1 MNPIVWLERLWVAL
15 LLFDFRSKRD
25 QFYLQLARSIERKE
39 RLRTFLIEE
48 LKIAKD
54 RRTQDDSRAKALDMI
69 LQKLSRGHEYRMS
82 QLLADVMPTQDRLML
97 SAVDVSKDKAGTL
110 RSLITAV
117 QEQRTARALMM
128 KALLPPLILLPGVF
142 IFSYV
147 LATQSIPVIVKVAPP
162 EVWTPFNGSVR
173 WFSEQVALHGFK
185 VLGLMVLS
193 LIFFVYQLPRWHGNA
208 RSFLEQVPQGF
219 AVLIFPVMPFVLPL
233 SIYRDFQ
240 VAQLLTSLAVL
251 LKSGATLTDALDSM
265 RRNASPWMRWHLRRV
280 SRHLHTAPTEY
291 IQAFSKGLLSPRV
304 LARLATTIRNGRRF
318 DEVLIELGTVG
329 VQEVRKEIEITAKT
343 LNTILMLAAASL
355 VLFLYVGQLSITD
368 SMTTALDPI
377 NKMKQVR

>member
-1 MNPIVWLERLWVAL
+1 MNPFKWLERLWVGL
-15 LLFDFRSKRD
+15 LLLDFRSKRD

-82 QLLADVMPTQDRLML
+82 QLLYEVMPAQDRLML

-117 QEQRTARALMM
+117 EEQRSARSLMIRALM
-128 KALLPPLILLPGVF
+128 PPMILLPGVF

-162 EVWTPFNGSVR
+162 EVWTPFNAGVR
-173 WFSEQVALHGFK
+173 WFSEQVAAHGFQVVGVML
-185 VLGLMVLS
+185 VLIALFM
-193 LIFFVYQLPRWHGNA
+193 YQLPRWHGNL
-208 RSFLEQVPQGF
+208 RSTFEQVPQGF
-219 AVLIFPVMPFVLPL
+219 AALLFPVLPFVLPL

-318 DEVLIELGTVG
+318 DEVLIELGTIG
-329 VQEVRKEIEITAKT
+329 VQEVRKEIEMTSKT
-343 LNTILMLAAASL
+343 LNTILMLVAASL